1 VSEWEILVSVL
12 GTLGGVLVGYWTNS
26 RIESRRRKHEIEME
40 YRREIMKYMDDIVK
54 PLFHYI
60 EELWG
65 SLATLW
71 ESVRMKSS
79 IVKGRTLKDLLL
91 ETQTAY
97 QEFQKFRLSKCTE
110 IDLLMPHSLST
121 WVFAPIEERIV
132 RILTQISEGKEP
144 LPQEITVVIN
154 ALMKYQKNLKKF
166 IGFETEKK
174 LEDIYPF
181 AQ

>member
-1 VSEWEILVSVL
+1 MSELEILISVL

-26 RIESRRRKHEIEME
+26 RIEARRRKHEIEME
-40 YRREIMKYMDDIVK
+40 YRREIVKHMDDIVK
-54 PLFHYI
+54 PLFHLI

-79 IVKGRTLKDLLL
+79 IVRGRNLKDLLL
-91 ETQTAY
+91 EVQTAK
-97 QEFQKFRLSKCTE
+97 QNLREFILAKSTE

-121 WVFAPIEERIV
+121 WVFAPIEERV
-132 RILTQISEGKEP
+132 DKILVQISEGTEP
-144 LPQEITVVIN
+144 LPNETTVVIN
-154 ALMKYQKNLKKF
+154 ALMKYQKNVKKL
-166 IGFETEKK
+166 IGLETRKK

-181 AQ
+181 T